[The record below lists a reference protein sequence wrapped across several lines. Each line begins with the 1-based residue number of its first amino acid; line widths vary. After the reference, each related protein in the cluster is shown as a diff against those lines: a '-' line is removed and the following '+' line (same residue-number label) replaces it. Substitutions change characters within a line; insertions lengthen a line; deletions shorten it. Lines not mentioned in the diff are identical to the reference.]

1 MTLNKRPMGLI
12 ASMSNIIS
20 MRQRL
25 AKVQQIRALEL
36 KPCYVVEF
44 KPVY

>member
-1 MTLNKRPMGLI
+1 MGLI
-12 ASMSNIIS
+12 ASMGNIIS
-20 MRQRL
+20 MRGQRL